1 MVSFYNAIIIIYI
14 TFNNDH
20 LIHIDWLFII
30 QVVSTSG
37 GSNVD
42 QVMLYSFDNSCFKR
56 PDHLELFEKY
66 LYSLT

>member
-1 MVSFYNAIIIIYI
+1 MNGV
-14 TFNNDH
+14 H
-20 LIHIDWLFII
+20 LFHIDWLFII

-37 GSNVD
+37 GSNVE